1 MQFQDF
7 DNKKKMIYRLFP
19 YIKEKELVS
28 NLLIDDASIYYITP
42 RVISDKITSIIKYH
56 LKILGINMTDT
67 VITDS
72 TAGVG
77 GNTISFGKNFKI
89 VHSIEIDTQRYEYL
103 NNNISI
109 FKLNNILTYNDDCLN
124 KLSTIDNHDAVF
136 IDPPWESKESG
147 SYKQFLNLRLKIGDT
162 SIENICLNLMN
173 KDKMKK
179 TPSIIV
185 FKLPINY
192 DLYHFYKQLKNK
204 QIYYYNLFKMI
215 ILVIV
220 V

>member
-1 MQFQDF
+1 MQFRDN
-7 DNKKKMIYRLFP
+7 DNKKKMINKLFP
-19 YIKEKELVS
+19 YIKEKELVD
-28 NLLIDDASIYYITP
+28 NLLIDDDSIYYITP
-42 RVISDKITSIIKYH
+42 KVISDKITSIIKYH
-56 LKILGINMTDT
+56 LKILDININNA

-77 GNTISFGKNFKI
+77 GNTISFGKNFKT
-89 VHSIEIDTQRYEYL
+89 VYSIEINTQRYEYL

-109 FKLNNILTYNDDCLN
+109 FKLNNVLTYNDNCLN
-124 KLSTIDNHDAVF
+124 KLNIIDDHDVIF

-147 SYKQFLNLRLKIGDT
+147 SYKQFLNLRLKIGDL

-173 KDKMKK
+173 KDKMVKI
-179 TPSIIV
+179 PAIIV

-192 DLYHFYKQLKNK
+192 DLYHFYKQLENRE
-204 QIYYYNLFKMI
+204 IYYYNLFKMI